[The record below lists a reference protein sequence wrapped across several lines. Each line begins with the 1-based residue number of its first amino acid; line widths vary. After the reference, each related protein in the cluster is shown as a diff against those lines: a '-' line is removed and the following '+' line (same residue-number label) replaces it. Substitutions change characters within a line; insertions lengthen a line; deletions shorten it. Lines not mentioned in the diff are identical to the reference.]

1 MEQENTFSRYNIL
14 WMIILCYL
22 APLIGISVYSSWFPS
37 SSVSWNMLSLGF
49 LLTASGSL
57 AFFLKMLRWEESLNN
72 PHKNLPS
79 NEPSDPGLNK
89 GCKQTIDPE
98 DYDLIKRSLAEAQ
111 QTQIRLL
118 SEIDILTEEIQKL
131 SSIKGEIFQEKEKLT
146 ADIETAR
153 KTARQQLESQQN
165 HIRKLQEAIAD
176 QKAISEKK
184 QQQVVQL
191 ETKVADLTYEIKTLL
206 QFAES
211 RSSSLLSTEA
221 SEPHTLEKKKP
232 VSEKSE
238 IYLEQH
244 AYSENHAKTG
254 LDSLLQLKYFLDIA
268 QKIKGSQRFGSQI
281 YSFLDSPADSFSLD
295 LRRLCER
302 LRSETQSM
310 ILLYSPKDNHLLFSS
325 NRIKTITG
333 WSPEKFVQNF
343 SEILIDESEWKQG
356 VESLAVR
363 SESQIQLRF
372 KHKSGSS
379 LLVNAHLGMIPT
391 GIFKNHVIAV
401 LELGSPL

>member
-1 MEQENTFSRYNIL
+1 
-14 WMIILCYL
+14 
-22 APLIGISVYSSWFPS
+22 
-37 SSVSWNMLSLGF
+37 MLSLGF